1 MILLKRYH
9 DLEQEDSNLTREI
22 ESCDSNILN
31 RDIQQMFQIRQ
42 LSWLTCNILRLV
54 CQFTAQ
60 YLSRFYPTVNGI
72 IHKMEISRKWFR

>member
-72 IHKMEISRKWFR
+72 IHKMEISRK